1 MALAESVK
9 SKITA
14 EVEYVHQLF
23 VACDSVADRLFYFR
37 GLLFHPPF
45 VIGLVECLPEL
56 AGKGPSAHVSHC
68 RHVLDGFGL
77 AVGTQD
83 EKREIV
89 FGFQDIA
96 EETAQTFFAV

>member
-1 MALAESVK
+1 M
-9 SKITA
+9 
-14 EVEYVHQLF
+14 
-23 VACDSVADRLFYFR
+23 C
-37 GLLFHPPF
+37 P
-45 VIGLVECLPEL
+45 IG
-56 AGKGPSAHVSHC
+56 

-83 EKREIV
+83 EEREIV